1 MAGAVEFSAI
11 MSPANKTMPVFFI
24 NVCCLSVDGTKQID
38 EEDCRSRFF

>member
-11 MSPANKTMPVFFI
+11 MSPANKTI

-38 EEDCRSRFF
+38 EDDCRSRFF